1 MVIILIAG
9 TAAFRAARYGMAG
22 PVRKLELDIADITG
36 TIRSAAGITFED
48 RGIMSDYEPY
58 IPDRF
63 RSGTDRAFDILN
75 RVRYRHAEGNEEKV
89 TDEETAEVREL
100 RNSIYKEYKRRFVI
114 FGRQHLRIRN

>member
-1 MVIILIAG
+1 
-9 TAAFRAARYGMAG
+9 
-22 PVRKLELDIADITG
+22 
-36 TIRSAAGITFED
+36 
-48 RGIMSDYEPY
+48 MSDYEPY

-114 FGRQHLRIRN
+114 FGRRRDVQGTDR